1 MSLEDV
7 KIVGG
12 TIATK
17 SKCKLLLALLV
28 TASTY
33 AMGEIKSGTAIVI
46 FYSKQRVVI
55 AGESRVILVGKTVGS
70 RDDECK
76 VFALDKRFVF
86 AASGMTGHYYL
97 PGETG
102 EPWSALQEA
111 FRLAATIP
119 KDSFYGVGI
128 LVHRWG
134 EWMRGQLDTELA
146 KNEAQVLSHR
156 RSPLLASA
164 IFAGRDKSGELSV
177 YSVALT
183 CACDKI
189 PKRAILRVDKQAP
202 TENGLPVAI
211 FCPKEATPVFYE
223 LIGTKSERAK
233 AERVAWTASL
243 PQDTSLAHD
252 AGVTIRT
259 LEFVLRYSGAPD
271 IGGPID
277 AVALE
282 SNGKIQWIQRK
293 ANCLPNQ

>member
-1 MSLEDV
+1 M
-7 KIVGG
+7 
-12 TIATK
+12 
-17 SKCKLLLALLV
+17 
-28 TASTY
+28 
-33 AMGEIKSGTAIVI
+33 
-46 FYSKQRVVI
+46 
-55 AGESRVILVGKTVGS
+55 
-70 RDDECK
+70 
-76 VFALDKRFVF
+76 
-86 AASGMTGHYYL
+86 
-97 PGETG
+97 
-102 EPWSALQEA
+102 
-111 FRLAATIP
+111 
-119 KDSFYGVGI
+119 
-128 LVHRWG
+128 
-134 EWMRGQLDTELA
+134 
-146 KNEAQVLSHR
+146 
-156 RSPLLASA
+156 
-164 IFAGRDKSGELSV
+164 
-177 YSVALT
+177 
-183 CACDKI
+183 
-189 PKRAILRVDKQAP
+189 DKQAP